1 VGAIGAA
8 LMPVVEAWGE
18 LPLDLLQAFFALVDP
33 MQVPRKFITFAGLE
47 PQSEKAR
54 LFVALEDWLNDGVA
68 LPAAVARDCL
78 SGWYGRNDTARGR
91 WMIAGQFVDP
101 SRIRLPTLVLI
112 PEKDRI
118 VPPCSARVLAES
130 IPKARVHNPHLGHI
144 GMIVSAGAE
153 KIVWEPLSEWLRSC
167 G

>member
-1 VGAIGAA
+1 LPVDVIQTLFATRDPF
-8 LMPVVEAWGE
+8 LMA
-18 LPLDLLQAFFALVDP
+18 
-33 MQVPRKFITFAGLE
+33 RKFTRF
-47 PQSEKAR
+47 AR
-54 LFVALEDWLNDGVA
+54 LDQDSEAARSFVALEDWLNDGVA

-101 SRIRLPTLVLI
+101 GRIRLPTLVLI

-130 IPKARVHNPHLGHI
+130 IPDARIHNPQLGHI

-153 KIVWEPLSEWLRSC
+153 KIVWEPLAEWLRSC